1 MGDSG
6 IETLI
11 PMIDAIISAAN
22 PDDVSPKSIR
32 EALQVLFRRD
42 LNQIRKPLNALIVE
56 RFEEIQAYPRMLVRK
71 DEMMKR
77 DQEYNKL
84 IEEAKKGKTK
94 KATTSS
100 TKRSLKTETD
110 KKVKKA
116 KKEKVKKTKKKSEK
130 SKEPSHTGIAT
141 RMLHLSRPLSEI
153 VHADQLPR
161 TQVVKGV
168 WEYIKEHNLQNP
180 NDRREIICDEKMQ
193 KVFGKST
200 TMFKMNKQLVDHMY
214 NADEILPPK
223 EEPEPVV
230 MKPESSAV
238 TLPVATEQS
247 QEGKLSTMATFEMT
261 NLDT

>member
-6 IETLI
+6 IENLI

-32 EALQVLFRRD
+32 EALQVLFRKD
-42 LNQIRKPLNALIVE
+42 LDSVRKQLNALIVE

-77 DQEYNKL
+77 DQEFNKL

-94 KATTSS
+94 KATSS
-100 TKRSLKTETD
+100 SKKRSIKTETD

-116 KKEKVKKTKKKSEK
+116 KKEKPKKSKKKSEK
-130 SKEPSHTGIAT
+130 SGEPNHTGIAT
-141 RMLHLSRPLSEI
+141 KMLHLSKPLSEI
-153 VHADQLPR
+153 VNAEQLPR

-180 NDRREIICDEKMQ
+180 KDRREIICDEKMQ

-200 TMFKMNKQLVDHMY
+200 TMFRMNKQLVDHMY

-223 EEPEPVV
+223 DQPVTV
-230 MKPESSAV
+230 PMKPEVS
-238 TLPVATEQS
+238 E
-247 QEGKLSTMATFEMT
+247 LSIPSE
-261 NLDT
+261 